1 MFDKI
6 NYESAVNYD
15 RFHSYI
21 LDWSSTFSKSR
32 YFFKRKLTFL
42 TFSLKICCVLI
53 THYRVVAIVLFSR
66 VSVVRERCNKNVP
79 TFRSFVILIS
89 SMRSLKTEN

>member
-32 YFFKRKLTFL
+32 YFFKRKLTF

-66 VSVVRERCNKNVP
+66 VSVVRERRNKNVP
-79 TFRSFVILIS
+79 TFTSFVILIS